1 VLSKCLDSNRL
12 ASGGRLRYQPFGPSA
27 FATPDD
33 CGARYVL
40 FVL

>member
-12 ASGGRLRYQPFGPSA
+12 ASGGRLRYQRSG
-27 FATPDD
+27 D